1 MTKKEQLKKDL
12 DKITKSIVTSLQSF
26 EFCYYLNYPKNDN
39 ELDKKHLEY
48 ITKSGFFS
56 FSRYALWRLTI
67 LELHKLTNDKK
78 ETDKYNLHHLLRK
91 LKKDGIYS
99 SLKVDG
105 LKINKWETELKKQ
118 TESINQVSNLRF
130 KLYAHTDN
138 NYKDIIKNSELT
150 LKATEDLINVIVKI
164 IFEIY
169 LIVYDTHFEFK
180 PIYERKIVRKII
192 SDILSKKGSDRNK
205 VIGKFI
211 KNANK
216 KNYS

>member
-1 MTKKEQLKKDL
+1 MTKKEQLKEDL
-12 DKITKSIVTSLQSF
+12 DKITKSIVTFLQSF

-56 FSRYALWRLTI
+56 FTRYSLWRLTI
-67 LELHKLTNDKK
+67 LELHKLTNDNK

-91 LKKDGIYS
+91 LKKNGIYR
-99 SLKVDG
+99 SLGVDG
-105 LKINKWETELKKQ
+105 LKISEWETELEKQ
-118 TESINQVSNLRF
+118 KESINQVSNLRF

-138 NYKDIIKNSELT
+138 NYKSVIENSELT

-164 IFEIY
+164 VFQIY
-169 LIVYDTHFEFK
+169 LTVFDTHFEFK
-180 PIYERKIVRKII
+180 AIYERKTVRKII
-192 SDILSKKGSDRNK
+192 SDILSKRESDRNQAL
-205 VIGKFI
+205 GKFI
-211 KNANK
+211 ENENK